1 MREVAMAPTP
11 AAIYE
16 AGTLELRDEI
26 ANLGWHGS
34 KTCTLRPGMTEIK
47 ARRDTSTSAARS
59 PGETEGIAAAP
70 R

>member
-34 KTCTLRPGMTEIK
+34 KTRNLRPGMTRDDLIRGV
-47 ARRDTSTSAARS
+47 RRW
-59 PGETEGIAAAP
+59 
-70 R
+70 